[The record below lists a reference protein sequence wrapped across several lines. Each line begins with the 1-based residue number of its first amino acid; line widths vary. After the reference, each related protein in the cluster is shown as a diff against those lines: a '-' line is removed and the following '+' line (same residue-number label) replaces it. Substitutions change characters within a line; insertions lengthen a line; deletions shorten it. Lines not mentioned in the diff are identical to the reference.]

1 MALLFLYPPSR
12 RPYELYYLCNLS
24 EDVVIVIDTE
34 TFSQFSDALGEF
46 RKFNFRFIFV
56 PLEPLR
62 LGKIFK
68 FRETAAL
75 INYNNTK
82 ISKILE
88 DDKSIGTIV
97 TVELF
102 SSLSAQASRLSSEY
116 SLRHIVVIWENIA
129 KTPLYFIPPYSTNTK
144 IVKSTASKFITV
156 SNKSRQSI
164 IPLHIDED
172 KIRTVYPGIFVD
184 KFKESSD
191 SNDKILF
198 VGVLAPHKGVNIL
211 LQAFKKLSNY
221 LSDVKLIMVGKGILE
236 PQIIKLKNTGLRIE
250 YMGFVSNS
258 RLIDIY
264 SHCSVFC
271 SPSVNFKKAGL
282 IPTWQEQFGFT
293 LVEAMSSGLPVV
305 TSNVG
310 TIPEIV
316 GAENLV
322 VTPTS
327 ENVFAALYKVL
338 GSDDLRKRLRESN
351 RRRSKSMFNAPTQ
364 SLLFEKAIIT

>member
-1 MALLFLYPPSR
+1 VAILFLYPPSR

-34 TFSQFSDALGEF
+34 TFAQFSDDLGEF
-46 RKFNFRFIFV
+46 REFNFRFIFV

-62 LGKIFK
+62 LGKILK
-68 FRETAAL
+68 FEETAAL
-75 INYNNTK
+75 INYSNK
-82 ISKILE
+82 QISKILD
-88 DDKSIGTIV
+88 DDKNIGTIV

-102 SSLSAQASRLSSEY
+102 SSLSAQASRLSSKY
-116 SLRHIVVIWENIA
+116 SLRHIVVIWENLT
-129 KTPLYFIPPYSTNTK
+129 KTPLYYIPPYSTNTK

-164 IPLHIDED
+164 IPLHIDID
-172 KIRTVYPGIFVD
+172 KIKTVHPGIFVH
-184 KFKESSD
+184 KFKVSSD

-198 VGVLAPHKGVNIL
+198 VGVLDRHKGVSIL

-221 LSDVKLIMVGKGILE
+221 LPEVKLVLVGKGTLE
-236 PQIIKLKNTGLRIE
+236 PEVIKLKNSGLRID
-250 YMGFVSNS
+250 YMGFVSNR

-264 SHCSVFC
+264 SDCSIFC
-271 SPSVNFKKAGL
+271 SPILVFKMAGL
-282 IPTWQEQFGFT
+282 IPIWQEQFGFA
-293 LVEAMSSGLPVV
+293 LVEAMSSGLPIV

-310 TIPEIV
+310 AIPEIV

-338 GSDDLRKRLRESN
+338 NSNDLRKRLRESN
-351 RRRSKSMFNAPTQ
+351 RKRSISMFNAPTQ
-364 SLLFEKAIIT
+364 SLLFEKAINT